1 VTILVSIIMFGA
13 YSAALL
19 AIGAVG
25 FTMQFGVTNV
35 LNLAYGGIMTTAIF
49 VEYYVTGHS
58 TNVWL
63 AMLVGGAAGAAMS
76 FIVGFVIVGA
86 FLRRGAG
93 GFSIAMVTI
102 GLGLMIQFTLE
113 AIQGPFIDAFT
124 SSNTTTAIRISGVN
138 LSSEQL
144 AAIGVAVAAMVVI
157 HLVLRMT
164 KLGLSM
170 RATADDASLT
180 RSCGVSPARTRALA
194 WLLSGAM
201 CGICGVF
208 LGIGVGTFS
217 STTGSDFFITA
228 AAAAV
233 IGGVGKPYG
242 AMIGALIV
250 GVVSQGS
257 AVIISPAYTA
267 ISAWVILVAVLIVR
281 PQGIFAE
288 FAAEREL
295 VA

>member
-1 VTILVSIIMFGA
+1 VTILITILLFGA
-13 YSAALL
+13 YSASLL

-35 LNLAYGGIMTTAIF
+35 LNLAYGGILTSAMFI
-49 VEYYVTGHS
+49 EYYVTGHS

-63 AMLVGGAAGAAMS
+63 AMLVGAAAGAVVS
-76 FIVGFVIVGA
+76 FIVGFGVVGA

-113 AIQGPFIDAFT
+113 AIQGPFIYAYT
-124 SSNTTTAIRISGVN
+124 SSNTTTALSIDGVN
-138 LSSEQL
+138 LSSVQL
-144 AAIGVAVAAMVVI
+144 TTIGVAVAAMLVI
-157 HLVLRMT
+157 HIVLRRT
-164 KLGLSM
+164 KLGLAM
-170 RATADDASLT
+170 RATADDSSLT
-180 RSCGVSPARTRALA
+180 RSCGVSPAMTRALA

-201 CGICGVF
+201 CGICGVL
-208 LGIGVGTFS
+208 LGIGVGTFG

-233 IGGVGKPYG
+233 VGGVGKPYG

-250 GVVSQGS
+250 GIIIQGS
-257 AVIISPAYTA
+257 AAIISPAYSNIA
-267 ISAWVILVAVLIVR
+267 AWVFLIVVLMLR

-288 FAAEREL
+288 FASEREL
-295 VA
+295 VV